1 MNKALQARDE
11 LLARMLDELTDRLRA
26 GEAVDVDAVCGDNPE
41 LTDELRRLFAAVLIA
56 DDVGACVSESVSE
69 LSSQSGSARAIGA
82 AHDVT
87 EDSHTAAADS
97 GTWIGQ
103 LPRAY
108 GDYELLEEIGRGG
121 MGIVFR
127 ARQQSLGRVVALK
140 MILRAD
146 VASDT
151 DLARF
156 RSEAQAAARLE
167 HPNVV
172 PVYEVGECEGRP
184 FYTMKHIEG
193 TTLAQRLV
201 DGPLPPR
208 EAGEILLSVAQ
219 AIQFAH
225 ANGVLHRDLK
235 PSNIL
240 LDESGRAYVSD
251 FGLAKQ
257 VDRSASL
264 TRSGAIMGTP
274 SYMAPEQAAGNRGD
288 VGPAVDIYSLGAIL
302 YSTLTGHPPFQAAT
316 PVDTVL
322 LLLEQD
328 PPPPRVVNPKADR
341 NLEMIALRCLQ
352 KPIHLRYESVDAL
365 ASDLRS
371 YVQGQPVTA
380 RSGTFSQVI
389 ARLFQETH
397 HATVLENWGLL
408 WMLHSAALLAICLL
422 TNALKL
428 ANVTSVG
435 PYLGLWT
442 MALGVWAAVFWWMRR
457 RAGPVTFVERQI
469 AHVWASSMIATAMV
483 FLIEW
488 QLGLEVLSL
497 SPVLGIVS
505 GSVFFSKAG
514 ILSGR
519 FYLQAAA
526 LYVTV
531 PLMAMFPTYGIS
543 LFGVVSAAAFFLP
556 GLKYYRQRRR
566 DLIAERATAEGRTTA

>member
-1 MNKALQARDE
+1 MDKTSHDHDE
-11 LLARMLDELTDRLRA
+11 LLARMLDELTDQLRNGA
-26 GEAVDVDAVCGDNPE
+26 TVDVDEVAADHPE
-41 LTDELRRLFAAVLIA
+41 LADELRRLFAAVLIA
-56 DDVGACVSESVSE
+56 EDVGACVSDSTGGNSAAAGGEDR
-69 LSSQSGSARAIGA
+69 LSGEEPTIAPREG
-82 AHDVT
+82 
-87 EDSHTAAADS
+87 ADS

-103 LPRAY
+103 LPRQF
-108 GDYELLEEIGRGG
+108 GEYELLEELGRGG
-121 MGIVFR
+121 MGIVFK
-127 ARQQSLGRVVALK
+127 ARQKSLGRIVALK

-146 VASDT
+146 VASDA

-167 HPNVV
+167 HPHIV

-184 FYTMKHIEG
+184 FYTMKLVEG
-193 TTLAQRLV
+193 TTLSQRLSK
-201 DGPLPPR
+201 GPLPPR
-208 EAGEILLSVAQ
+208 EAGEILLAVAEAVQ
-219 AIQFAH
+219 CAH

-240 LDESGRAYVSD
+240 LDSEGRAYVSD

-257 VDRSASL
+257 VDRAASL
-264 TRSGAIMGTP
+264 TRSGAVLGTP
-274 SYMAPEQAAGNRGD
+274 SYMAPEQAAGNRGNI
-288 VGPAVDIYSLGAIL
+288 GPASDVYSLGAIL

-328 PPPPRVVNPKADR
+328 PPPPRVINPRADR

-352 KPIHLRYESVDAL
+352 KPIHLRYESAEAL
-365 ASDLRS
+365 AEDLQA
-371 YVQGQPVTA
+371 YVHGEPVTA
-380 RSGTFSQVI
+380 RSGAFSQII

-408 WMLHSAALLAICLL
+408 WMLHSAALLAVCLL

-428 ANVTSVG
+428 GNVASVG

-442 MALGVWAAVFWWMRR
+442 VALGIWAGVFWWMRR

-469 AHVWASSMIATAMV
+469 AHVWASSMVSIAMV
-483 FLIEW
+483 FFIEW

-505 GSVFFSKAG
+505 GTVFLSKAG

-519 FYLQAAA
+519 FYIQAAA
-526 LYVTV
+526 LYATA
-531 PLMAMFPTYGIS
+531 PLMAAFPTYGIS
-543 LFGVVSAAAFFLP
+543 MFGVVSAAAFFLP
-556 GLKYYRQRRR
+556 GLKYYRQRR
-566 DLIAERATAEGRTTA
+566 AMSSEGEDN